1 MQCVELVR
9 SAAEVLCTPTAL
21 SQLLQHGANINHIN
35 NKLEGGTALHEA
47 VANQQVPVASLLVQR
62 GCMPTLENI
71 KGTSSVAVQALIVHM
86 HSTSTTFSPG
96 LTPLDLAIKGSNAQ
110 MLRLLEQ
117 QAWFRGHLLVKVPTL
132 GGMKKQWARR
142 WAVVVP
148 RYPCPSLPNERR
160 RGYHVML
167 LLYKRDDHSTPCA
180 RIFLNGASATPAL
193 PKEARGAQRPSAMYP
208 LQCIVVR
215 HYGVD
220 SSVHPCQLIT
230 WVAMIAYHH
239 RSVIALSSLY
249 SLRRCTCPMRPR
261 LWPSRPMG
269 ALACW
274 CTCDQ
279 RRPAWRTVRSSGS
292 SWTLSTPPLGLNLA
306 PVH

>member
-1 MQCVELVR
+1 MCVWWLQWCSTHVP
-9 SAAEVLCTPTAL
+9 A
-21 SQLLQHGANINHIN
+21 QLLQHGANINHIN

-47 VANQQVPVASLLVQR
+47 VAHQQMPVASLLVQR

-71 KGTSSVAVQALIVHM
+71 KGNLHDYALTLENYTII
-86 HSTSTTFSPG
+86 SRCQPG
-96 LTPLDLAIKGSNAQ
+96 LTPLDLAIKSSNAQ

-142 WAVVVP
+142 WAIVVP

-167 LLYKRDDHSTPCA
+167 LLYKRDDHSSPCA

-208 LQCIVVR
+208 LQSIVVR
-215 HYGVD
+215 NLVFDAGFLGVR
-220 SSVHPCQLIT
+220 IT
-230 WVAMIAYHH
+230 KVSHDFQWRHVWNVACAY
-239 RSVIALSSLY
+239 L
-249 SLRRCTCPMRPR
+249 LRVVVERRR
-261 LWPSRPMG
+261 LVANP
-269 ALACW
+269 
-274 CTCDQ
+274 T
-279 RRPAWRTVRSSGS
+279 
-292 SWTLSTPPLGLNLA
+292 
-306 PVH
+306 